1 MLLIK
6 EDGSSKKGCRG
17 EKRARCRV
25 HVSLFQGACEETLNS
40 EHLRP
45 FFFFWPCTQV
55 CDTSGCPGHMSDEA
69 SLSRRGEMRLFFSE

>member
-17 EKRARCRV
+17 EKRAHDCRV

-45 FFFFWPCTQV
+45 FFGPALRFVTPQGALVT
-55 CDTSGCPGHMSDEA
+55 CPARFPFQDA
-69 SLSRRGEMRLFFSE
+69 VR

>member
-17 EKRARCRV
+17 EKRAHCRV

-45 FFFFWPCTQV
+45 FFGPALRFVTPQGALVT
-55 CDTSGCPGHMSDEA
+55 CPVGFPFQDA
-69 SLSRRGEMRLFFSE
+69 VR